1 MNSILLTGASGFLGG
16 YLVQALSGR
25 GYSVRA
31 LYRNTL
37 PTPALQHL
45 PGVEWVQADLLDVY
59 DVEAVLEG
67 IEGVIHSAATVSFA
81 AGDADALLHNNR
93 ETTANLV
100 DGMIDAQISRL
111 VHVSSVAAIGRSK
124 EGAVL
129 TEEVLWEESKSNSVY
144 ARSKWAAE
152 AEAWR
157 GAGEGLS
164 VAIVNPG
171 IILGAPLQPS
181 GWHSGSAALMGVVN
195 REFPFYTDGINGWVD
210 VADVVKAILLL
221 LESPIAEERFILAQ
235 NASYKEVFT
244 LMAQALGKKPPHI
257 RATPWL
263 SGLVWRW
270 NAIRSAFGKPVTVT
284 KETARTAQQQVRYS
298 SDKFRNAFPQYVFT
312 PLEETVEWMAKAFRT
327 ESGTE

>member
-16 YLVQALSGR
+16 YLVQALSGN

-31 LYRNTL
+31 LYRNT
-37 PTPALQHL
+37 PPVPPLQQL

-100 DGMIDAQISRL
+100 NGMIDAQTSRL

-129 TEEVLWEESKSNSVY
+129 TEEVLWEESKANSVY

-157 GAGEGLS
+157 GAAEGLS

-171 IILGAPLQPS
+171 IILGAPLQPE
-181 GWHSGSAALMGVVN
+181 GWHSGSAALMSVVN
-195 REFPFYTDGINGWVD
+195 REFPFYTEGVNGWVD
-210 VADVVKAILLL
+210 VKDVVRSILLL
-221 LESPIAEERFILAQ
+221 LESPIGEERFILAQ

-244 LMAQALGKKPPHI
+244 LMAGALDKKPPHI
-257 RATPWL
+257 RATPWM

-270 NAIRSAFGKPVTVT
+270 NAIRSAFGKPATVT
-284 KETARTAQQQVRYS
+284 RETARTAQQQVRYS
-298 SDKFRNAFPQYVFT
+298 SDKFRKTFPDYAFT
-312 PLEETVEWMAKAFRT
+312 PLEQTIQTMGDAFRRDLAD
-327 ESGTE
+327 